1 MMCVPEDE
9 LVIESPVVKEFE
21 ITSTG
26 KRKAPSGLTDKELKV
41 IPIYSV
47 NLTHFILN

>member
-1 MMCVPEDE
+1 MCMREDTI
-9 LVIESPVVKEFE
+9 VIENPAVKEFE

-41 IPIYSV
+41 
-47 NLTHFILN
+47 